1 MRILG
6 HIILGLFI
14 ILMAVML
21 IYARIDAWQKFKRK
35 CEETGVYWTDKDI
48 KKHQRKLIIYAIIFV
63 IGVLELFF

>member
-1 MRILG
+1 MG

-21 IYARIDAWQKFKRK
+21 IYARIDAWRKFKRK
-35 CEETGVYWTDKDI
+35 CEETGVYLTDKDI